1 MFKRVLLP
9 FDDSKAA
16 RLALKQAID
25 LCVVHK
31 AKLRVIHALDY
42 IALSAGVEGIDT
54 ETIHDEIKKAGE
66 KVLNKAFKA
75 AKKRK
80 VSVDTQLIE
89 SFKLTSNIEA
99 LVVKAAKNWRADL
112 VVVGMNKKDVLK
124 KIFLGSHSEKLIH
137 KIASPVLLVKTQ

>member
-1 MFKRVLLP
+1 MFKRILLP

-25 LCVVHK
+25 ICVVHN
-31 AKLRVIHALDY
+31 AKLLVVHAIDY

-54 ETIHDEIKKAGE
+54 ETVHDEIKRAGE
-66 KVLNKAFKA
+66 KVLDKALKA
-75 AKKRK
+75 ATKRK
-80 VSVDTQLIE
+80 VKVEAQLIE
-89 SFKLTSNIEA
+89 SLKLNTNIET

-124 KIFLGSHSEKLIH
+124 KLFLGSHSEKLIH
-137 KIASPVLLVKTQ
+137 KISSPVLLVKTQ